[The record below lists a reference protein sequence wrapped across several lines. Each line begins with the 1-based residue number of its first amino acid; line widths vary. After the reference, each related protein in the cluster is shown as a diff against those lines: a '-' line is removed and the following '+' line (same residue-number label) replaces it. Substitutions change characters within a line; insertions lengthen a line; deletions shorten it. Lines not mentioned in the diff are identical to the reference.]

1 MLTIR
6 TAAQIRG
13 ARSVKDFRSCSA
25 STGVPAR
32 RGNMPRLLRAETGLE
47 NSEFRRRWLA
57 LQWAAHRARAASSWR
72 PRGEDVGR

>member
-13 ARSVKDFRSCSA
+13 ARRVKGFRSCAS

-32 RGNMPRLLRAETGLE
+32 LGDAQRLFRAETGLE
-47 NSEFRRRWLA
+47 NSELRRLWLA
-57 LQWAAHRARAASSWR
+57 VQWEAHRARAAKSGR
-72 PRGEDVGR
+72 P

>member
-13 ARSVKDFRSCSA
+13 ARSVKDFRSCAA

-32 RGNMPRLLRAETGLE
+32 RGNMQRLLRAETGLE
-47 NSEFRRRWLA
+47 NSEFRRLWLA
-57 LQWAAHRARAASSWR
+57 AQWEAHQARASKSGR
-72 PRGEDVGR
+72 SGGGEIGR